1 MSGTATT
8 GKGPATLTD
17 KLAYNEKYSAEATK
31 TGKYDHI
38 LESQHPDIT
47 LVTCSDSRVLER
59 ALDDEIGKVFS
70 IKNIGNRVEPNLGSI
85 EYGVGHLHTP
95 ILMVLGHT
103 GCGAI
108 HASTKDVSGEHYR
121 IIRSLE
127 FIKPTVA
134 EVQKLLIRK
143 GGIAGYIADH
153 PPMVKPI
160 SEEAYFETLVTEANV
175 DVQVEAVLGDDK
187 IRELVYT
194 GKLMV
199 VGAIY
204 DFKDIYSPEKG
215 AVFVIN
221 VNGERDADKLKKLR
235 IFDGDEKMVLG
246 KIKRLLEY

>member
-1 MSGTATT
+1 MGQATAD
-8 GKGPATLTD
+8 KGISTLQN
-17 KLAYNEKYSAEATK
+17 KLDFNKTYARSATK
-31 TGKYDHI
+31 AGKYDHI
-38 LESQHPDIT
+38 LEGQNPDIT

-108 HASTKDVSGEHYR
+108 HASTKDISGEHYR

-134 EVQKLLIRK
+134 EVQKLLIKK
-143 GGIAGYIADH
+143 GGIAGYMADH

-160 SEEAYFETLVTEANV
+160 GEEAYFETLVTEANV
-175 DVQVEAVLGDDK
+175 DKQVETMLNDDK
-187 IRELVYT
+187 VRELVYT
-194 GKLMV
+194 GKLMII
-199 VGAIY
+199 GAIY
-204 DFKDIYSPEKG
+204 DFKDIYSLEKG

-221 VNGERDADKLKKLR
+221 INGETNVDRLKKLNA
-235 IFDGDEKMVLG
+235 FDGDGKIVLN
-246 KIKRLLEY
+246 KIKRLLSY